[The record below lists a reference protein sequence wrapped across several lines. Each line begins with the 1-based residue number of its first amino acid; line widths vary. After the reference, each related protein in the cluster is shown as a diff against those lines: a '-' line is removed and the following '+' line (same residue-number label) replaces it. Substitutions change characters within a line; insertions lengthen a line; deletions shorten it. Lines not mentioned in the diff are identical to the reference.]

1 MKERVVSHSSLSQFF
16 VRDKQKQAYGS
27 GIADGAASPH
37 HPLYHHSGGVMF
49 GSSLSLLLIMIMI
62 MISALPGSMQA
73 ASYTQTAGIRVHADM
88 KHLMR
93 ADGRPFF
100 VLGYNYE
107 GPYDRA
113 WRMWEQ
119 YDAALIA
126 NDLARAR
133 AGGANT
139 VRLFVQPPLPA
150 EIATGNFSKLDTV
163 VDLAARNGLYV
174 LLTLSDY
181 DPRDLAGLADTN
193 RRIAE
198 HYRGNP
204 SILAFDLRNEPQ
216 FLTLATA
223 TYPAGP
229 PALQRMDMIQVYG
242 ERVSRDAVPTFRAS
256 ADGRIL
262 PTWWTDEQAYIYANQ
277 LALYRAFLGDA
288 ERWAVAHGGTVVDFP
303 TSPEAVNWQPYWAA
317 MDDTMA
323 AWNNSQSSAIRPAD
337 PQRLLTIGWSN
348 PLLARLPANGAML
361 DVMSLHRFPNASA
374 AAGNQVL
381 NIAAAL
387 RRAFSNRPLLLEE
400 IGIPTS
406 DTSPENAASIEMGM
420 VLRAYSEGYAG
431 FLKWMLTDLPPVG
444 NPREDSFGALRID
457 GSPKPI
463 FHTMGAFGTYL
474 ANTAAPAA
482 GDVTFWDRA
491 DGASYSFIGRDVHYV
506 AGLEA
511 SGPDMSF
518 RLDAPGQVLLRKRG
532 ALYVLSTQ
540 AGSISLGLRSLMQP
554 WNASWVQVEKR
565 SGAGWT
571 TIEMPRNGDSIS
583 FILQAATP
591 YRITLP
597 GALDSVAARANC
609 RFFPETGHNLC
620 GAFRSY
626 WEQRGGLEIF
636 GYPISDEFVELNAQE
651 GKSYTVQYFERNRFE
666 YHPEL
671 AGTQYE
677 VLLGLLGNSLTEQRR
692 DEPAF
697 LRLVGGPAGKDFYPE
712 TGHTL
717 GGAFREYWRANG
729 GLAVF
734 GYPISEEFWEYNP
747 ADGKM
752 YVVQYFERNRFEYHP
767 ELAGTRYEVL
777 LGLLGNQVVDGNG
790 WR

>member
-1 MKERVVSHSSLSQFF
+1 MNSRISRHWSWYQFF
-16 VRDKQKQAYGS
+16 A
-27 GIADGAASPH
+27 
-37 HPLYHHSGGVMF
+37 
-49 GSSLSLLLIMIMI
+49 SLLLICLLAGFQPPA
-62 MISALPGSMQA
+62 SYAQA
-73 ASYTQTAGIRVHADM
+73 AGVRVHADM
-88 KHLMR
+88 KHLMG
-93 ADGRPFF
+93 ADGRALF

-119 YDAALIA
+119 FDAALIA
-126 NDLARAR
+126 TDLARAR
-133 AGGANT
+133 GGGANT

-150 EIATGNFSKLDTV
+150 EIAAGNFSKLDTV

-181 DPRDLAGLADTN
+181 DPRDLAALADTN

-204 SILAFDLRNEPQ
+204 TILAFDLRNEPQ

-229 PALQRMDMIQVYG
+229 PALQRADIIQMYG
-242 ERVSRDAVPTFRAS
+242 ERVGRDAVPAFRAS
-256 ADGRIL
+256 ADGRVL
-262 PTWWTDEQAYIYANQ
+262 PAWWTDEQAYIYANQ

-288 ERWAVAHGGTVVDFP
+288 ERWAAARGGTVVDFP
-303 TSPEAVNWQPYWAA
+303 SAPEAANWQPYWAA
-317 MDDTMA
+317 MDDTMT
-323 AWNNSQSSAIRPAD
+323 AWISSQSAAIRPAD

-361 DVMSLHRFPNASA
+361 DIMSLHRFPNASA

-381 NIAAAL
+381 SIAASL
-387 RRAFSNRPLLLEE
+387 RRAFPKRPLLLEE

-406 DTSPENAASIEMGM
+406 DTSPENAAAIEMGM
-420 VLRAYSEGYAG
+420 ALRAYSEGYAG

-457 GSPKPI
+457 ASPKPI
-463 FHTMGAFGTYL
+463 FHTLGAFGSYL
-474 ANTAAPAA
+474 TNTAAPAT
-482 GDVTFWDRA
+482 GSVTFWDRA

-506 AGLEA
+506 AGPEA
-511 SGPDMSF
+511 AGPDLSF
-518 RLDAPGQVLLRKRG
+518 RLDAPGQLLLRKRG
-532 ALYVLSTQ
+532 AIYILSTQ
-540 AGSISLGLRSLMQP
+540 PGSISVGLRALMP
-554 WNASWVQVEKR
+554 AWTGAAARVERR
-565 SGAGWT
+565 SGSGWAAVGLSQS
-571 TIEMPRNGDSIS
+571 GDTIS
-583 FILQAATP
+583 FGIQAATP
-591 YRITLP
+591 YRILLP
-597 GALDSVAARANC
+597 TALEAVAARADC

-626 WEQRGGLEIF
+626 WERQGGLAIF
-636 GYPISDEFVELNAQE
+636 GYPTSEEFVELNAQE
-651 GKSYTVQYFERNRFE
+651 GKSYMVQYFERNRFE

-677 VLLGLLGNSLTEQRR
+677 VLLGLLGNDLTAHRR

-697 LRLVGGPAGKDFYPE
+697 WALAAGPADKDFYRE

-717 GGAFREYWRANG
+717 GGAFREYWRSNG

-734 GYPISEEFWEYNP
+734 GYPISEEFREYNP
-747 ADGKM
+747 ADGQT